1 MKARMSIKNIIM
13 VMATIYLASMFF
25 INICFAANIG
35 KITTETARLREQPQT
50 DAKVLEL
57 ASLGEEVE
65 ILEEVNGWY
74 KVKYKNITGYIRKD
88 LIEVKNKEENA
99 VNNVETENTGTEN
112 TQVENVT
119 TENAESQETTT
130 TENTNTDINETTPEE
145 TTLEKGKYKILEN
158 AKLKIIP
165 LINAIELGE
174 INKDTEVEVT
184 EVLNDWAKIKTA
196 DGKEGWVI
204 RRRIASTGEI
214 VVLFG
219 LLENTDNAT
228 NEIATNNTATGNETT
243 TNNETS
249 NNQPENTTK
258 TMYVNSQTIN
268 VREKADKTS
277 QVIKQLTIN
286 TEVTVIS
293 TDNGW
298 AYVDING
305 TKGYIS
311 ENLLSTTKKETSRS
325 TMTERNTTNSQTKNT
340 TTDEQ
345 PITTTNPQTS
355 NTTTNE
361 QSTTTTST
369 NEQTTTTNTTTSSD
383 TQKTENTTSTT
394 GSSVVAYAQ
403 QFLGCKYVYGGTTT
417 SGFDCSGFTQF
428 VYKHFGINLNR
439 TAAAQYSNG
448 TAVTNLQAGD
458 LVMFGKSGINH
469 VGIYIGGNTFIHA
482 ANPSRGVTTDTLAS
496 GYYKTNYVGAR
507 RIL

>member
-13 VMATIYLASMFF
+13 VMATICLASMFF
-25 INICFAANIG
+25 INICFAVNTG

-50 DAKVLEL
+50 DSEVLEL
-57 ASLGEEVE
+57 VSLGEEVE
-65 ILEEVNGWY
+65 ILEEVDGWY
-74 KVKYKNITGYIRKD
+74 KVKYKDITGYIRND
-88 LIEVKNKEENA
+88 LVEVKNKEENT
-99 VNNVETENTGTEN
+99 VNNVETENTETEN
-112 TQVENVT
+112 TQTENV
-119 TENAESQETTT
+119 ESQENQA
-130 TENTNTDINETTPEE
+130 TENTNTEANEAESEE
-145 TTLEKGKYKILEN
+145 SVLGKGKYKILEN
-158 AKLKIIP
+158 TKLKIIP

-174 INKDTEVEVT
+174 INKDTEVEVI
-184 EVLNDWAKIKTA
+184 EILNDWAKIKTT

-204 RRRIASTGEI
+204 RRRTASTGEI

-219 LLENTDNAT
+219 LLENTDN
-228 NEIATNNTATGNETT
+228 ET
-243 TNNETS
+243 TNNNTSTENEKENNNTSNNNETA
-249 NNQPENTTK
+249 NNQPENITK

-268 VREKADKTS
+268 VRQKADKTS
-277 QVIKQLTIN
+277 QVIKQLSIN

-305 TKGYIS
+305 TKGYIA
-311 ENLLSTTKKETSRS
+311 ENLLSNTKQATSRS
-325 TMTERNTTNSQTKNT
+325 AMTER
-340 TTDEQ
+340 
-345 PITTTNPQTS
+345 
-355 NTTTNE
+355 
-361 QSTTTTST
+361 STTT
-369 NEQTTTTNTTTSSD
+369 NEQTTTSNTTTSSNSQTTENTAQTKSSN
-383 TQKTENTTSTT
+383 TQKTENTTAGTTTSKT
-394 GSSVVAYAQ
+394 GSSVVSYAQ

-428 VYKHFGINLNR
+428 VYKHFGVNLNR

-448 TAVTNLQAGD
+448 TAVTNVQAGD

>member
-1 MKARMSIKNIIM
+1 MKARMNIKNIIM
-13 VMATIYLASMFF
+13 VMATICLASMFF
-25 INICFAANIG
+25 INICFATNTG

-50 DAKVLEL
+50 DSKVLEL

-65 ILEEVNGWY
+65 ILEEVDGWY
-74 KVKYKNITGYIRKD
+74 KVKYKNITGYIRAD
-88 LIEVKNKEENA
+88 LIEVNNKEENA
-99 VNNVETENTGTEN
+99 ASNETTQNSETENTP
-112 TQVENVT
+112 
-119 TENAESQETTT
+119 TENANTQETSEIENNN
-130 TENTNTDINETTPEE
+130 TETNVSESEE
-145 TTLEKGKYKILEN
+145 TTLEKGKYKLFEN

-165 LINAIELGE
+165 LINALELGE

-184 EVLNDWAKIKTA
+184 EVLNEWAKIKTA

-204 RRRIASTGEI
+204 RRRTASTGEI
-214 VVLFG
+214 VVLFE
-219 LLENTDNAT
+219 LLENADNAT
-228 NEIATNNTATGNETT
+228 NETTNNNTATGNETT
-243 TNNETS
+243 NNTDTS
-249 NNQPENTTK
+249 NNQPENVTK

-268 VREKADKTS
+268 VRQKADKSS
-277 QVIKQLTIN
+277 QVIKQLSIN
-286 TEVTVIS
+286 TQVTVIS

-305 TKGYIS
+305 TKGYIA
-311 ENLLSTTKKETSRS
+311 ENLLSSTKKETSRS
-325 TMTERNTTNSQTKNT
+325 AMTERSTTNSQTQT
-340 TTDEQ
+340 TTAE
-345 PITTTNPQTS
+345 TNA
-355 NTTTNE
+355 
-361 QSTTTTST
+361 
-369 NEQTTTTNTTTSSD
+369 QTTTTANATTANTQTTKTTASNA
-383 TQKTENTTSTT
+383 QKTENTTSGTTTSTT

-428 VYKHFGINLNR
+428 VYKHFGVNLNR

-507 RIL
+507 RIF

>member
-13 VMATIYLASMFF
+13 IMATIYLASMFF

-130 TENTNTDINETTPEE
+130 TENTNTDINEPTPEE

-165 LINAIELGE
+165 LINSIELSE
-174 INKDTEVEVT
+174 INKDTEVEVI

-196 DGKEGWVI
+196 DGKEGWII
-204 RRRIASTGEI
+204 RRRTATTGETI
-214 VVLFG
+214 VLLG
-219 LLENTDNAT
+219 LLENTDNVT
-228 NEIATNNTATGNETT
+228 QNETPTNNEAASNNTTNNNETT
-243 TNNETS
+243 
-249 NNQPENTTK
+249 NNQPESTTK

-268 VREKADKTS
+268 VRQKADKTS

-305 TKGYIS
+305 TKGYIA

-325 TMTERNTTNSQTKNT
+325 TMTERSTTNSQTTNT

-345 PITTTNPQTS
+345 LTTSS
-355 NTTTNE
+355 N
-361 QSTTTTST
+361 TST
-369 NEQTTTTNTTTSSD
+369 NEKTNTTQSSN
-383 TQKTENTTSTT
+383 TQKTENKASGTTTSTT

-496 GYYKTNYVGAR
+496 GYYKINYVGAR